1 MSKFVLVNPVIT
13 VAAVDLSD
21 HIASVSLNSTR
32 AEVPTTAF
40 GDTAVTRIAGLGDNS
55 ITLSFHEDFA
65 SSEVHQTIYPLI
77 GSTTSVTVKPVNATT
92 ATDNPVFS
100 MTVLVTEWPVL
111 NGAVGDLATADVT
124 WPVSG
129 VITKTTA

>member
-1 MSKFVLVNPVIT
+1 MAKFVLTNPAIT
-13 VAAVDLSD
+13 INSVDLAD
-21 HIASVSLNSTR
+21 RIASVSLNSTR

-40 GDTAVTRIAGLGDNS
+40 GDQAVTRIAGLGDNS

-77 GSTTSVTVKPVNATT
+77 GSTTSVVVKPVNATT
-92 ATDNPVFS
+92 ATDNPSFT
-100 MTVLVTEWPVL
+100 MTVLVTEWPIL
-111 NGAVGDLATADVT
+111 NGAVGDLAAADVT

-129 VITKTTA
+129 LITKSVS

>member
-1 MSKFVLVNPVIT
+1 MAKFVLVNPEIT
-13 VAAVDLSD
+13 VNQIDLSD
-21 HIASVSLNSTR
+21 HIASISLNETR

-40 GDTAVTRIAGLGDNS
+40 GNTAVTRIAGLGDNS

-65 SSEVHQTIYPLI
+65 ASEVHQTIYPLI
-77 GSTTSVTVKPVNATT
+77 GSTTSVTVKPVATT
-92 ATDNPVFS
+92 TSSANPVFS

-111 NGAVGDLATADVT
+111 NGAVGDLAAADVT

-129 VITKTTA
+129 VITKTTT

>member
-1 MSKFVLVNPVIT
+1 MAKFVLVSPVIT
-13 VAAVDLSD
+13 VGAVDLSD
-21 HIASVSLNSTR
+21 HIASISLNETR

-40 GDTAVTRIAGLGDNS
+40 GNTAVTRIAGLGDNS

-111 NGAVGDLATADVT
+111 NGAVGDLAGADVT

>member
-1 MSKFVLVNPVIT
+1 MAKFVLTNPSIT
-13 VAAVDLSD
+13 VASVDLSS

-40 GDTAVTRIAGLGDNS
+40 GDAAVTRIAGLGDNS

-65 SSEVHQTIYPLI
+65 STEVHQTIYPLI
-77 GSTTSVTVKPVNATT
+77 GSTTSVVVKPVNTTT
-92 ATDNPVFS
+92 ATDNPSFT
-100 MTVLVTEWPVL
+100 MTVLVTEWPIL
-111 NGAVGDLATADVT
+111 NGAVGDLAAADVT

-129 VITKTTA
+129 LITKSIS

>member
-1 MSKFVLVNPVIT
+1 MAKFVLLNPEIKINNI
-13 VAAVDLSD
+13 DLSD
-21 HIASVSLNSTR
+21 DIASISLNSTR

-40 GDTAVTRIAGLGDNS
+40 GSTAVTRIAGLGDNS

-65 SSEVHQTIYPLI
+65 SAQVHQTIYPLI
-77 GSTTSVTVKPVNATT
+77 GTTTSVTVKPVATST

-100 MTVLVTEWPVL
+100 MTVLVTEWPIL
-111 NGAVGDLATADVT
+111 NGSVGDLATADIT

-129 VITKTTA
+129 PITKTTV

>member
-1 MSKFVLVNPVIT
+1 MAKFVLINPAIT
-13 VAAVDLSD
+13 INSVDLAD
-21 HIASVSLNSTR
+21 RIASVSLNSTR

-40 GDTAVTRIAGLGDNS
+40 GDEAVTRIAGLGDNS

-77 GSTTSVTVKPVNATT
+77 GTTTSVVVKPVNTTT
-92 ATDNPVFS
+92 ATDNPSFT
-100 MTVLVTEWPVL
+100 MTVLVTEWPIL
-111 NGAVGDLATADVT
+111 NGAVGDLAAADVT

-129 VITKTTA
+129 LITKSVS

>member
-1 MSKFVLVNPVIT
+1 MAKFVLTNPAIT
-13 VAAVDLSD
+13 INSVDLAD
-21 HIASVSLNSTR
+21 RIASVSLNSTR

-40 GDTAVTRIAGLGDNS
+40 GDEAVTRIAGLGDNS

-77 GSTTSVTVKPVNATT
+77 GTTTSVVVKPVNATT
-92 ATDNPVFS
+92 ATDNPSFT
-100 MTVLVTEWPVL
+100 MTVLVTEWPIL
-111 NGAVGDLATADVT
+111 NGAVGDLAAADVT

-129 VITKTTA
+129 LITKSIS

>member
-1 MSKFVLVNPVIT
+1 MAKFVLVSPVIT
-13 VAAVDLSD
+13 VGAVDLSD
-21 HIASVSLNSTR
+21 HIASISLNETR

-40 GDTAVTRIAGLGDNS
+40 GNTAVTRIAGLGDNS

-77 GSTTSVTVKPVNATT
+77 GSTTSVTVKPVNAST

-111 NGAVGDLATADVT
+111 NGAVGDLAGADVT

>member
-1 MSKFVLVNPVIT
+1 MAKFVLINPAIT
-13 VAAVDLSD
+13 IDSVDLAD
-21 HIASVSLNSTR
+21 RIASVSLNSTR

-40 GDTAVTRIAGLGDNS
+40 GDEAVTRIAGLGDNS

-77 GSTTSVTVKPVNATT
+77 GTTTSVVVKPVNATT
-92 ATDNPVFS
+92 ATDNPSFT
-100 MTVLVTEWPVL
+100 MTVLVTEWPIL
-111 NGAVGDLATADVT
+111 NGAVGDLAAADVT

-129 VITKTTA
+129 LITKSIS

>member
-1 MSKFVLVNPVIT
+1 MAKFVLINPAIT
-13 VAAVDLSD
+13 INSVDLAD
-21 HIASVSLNSTR
+21 RIASISLNSTR

-40 GDTAVTRIAGLGDNS
+40 GDQAVTRIAGLGDNS

-77 GSTTSVTVKPVNATT
+77 GTTTSVVVKPVNATT
-92 ATDNPVFS
+92 ATDNPSFT
-100 MTVLVTEWPVL
+100 MTVLVTEWPIL
-111 NGAVGDLATADVT
+111 NGSVGDLAAADVT

-129 VITKTTA
+129 VITKSIS

>member
-1 MSKFVLVNPVIT
+1 MGKFVLTNPSIT
-13 VAAVDLSD
+13 VASVDLSD

-40 GDTAVTRIAGLGDNS
+40 GDAAVTRIAGLGDNS

-65 SSEVHQTIYPLI
+65 STEVHQTIYPLI
-77 GSTTSVTVKPVNATT
+77 GSTTSVVVKPVNATT
-92 ATDNPVFS
+92 ATDNPSFTMV
-100 MTVLVTEWPVL
+100 VLVTEWPIL
-111 NGAVGDLATADVT
+111 NGAVGDLAAADVT

-129 VITKTTA
+129 LITKSIS

>member
-1 MSKFVLVNPVIT
+1 MAKFVLVSPVIT
-13 VAAVDLSD
+13 VNAIDLSD
-21 HIASVSLNSTR
+21 HIASISLNETR

-40 GDTAVTRIAGLGDNS
+40 GNTAVTRIAGLGDNS

-77 GSTTSVTVKPVNATT
+77 GSTTSVTVKPVNAST

-111 NGAVGDLATADVT
+111 NGAVGDLAGADVT

>member
-1 MSKFVLVNPVIT
+1 MAKFVLTNPSIS
-13 VAAVDLSD
+13 VASVDLSD

-40 GDTAVTRIAGLGDNS
+40 GDEAVTRIAGLGDNS

-77 GSTTSVTVKPVNATT
+77 GTTTSVVVKPVNATT
-92 ATDNPVFS
+92 ATDNPSFT
-100 MTVLVTEWPVL
+100 MTVLVTEWPIL
-111 NGAVGDLATADVT
+111 NGAVGDLAAADVT

-129 VITKTTA
+129 LITKSVS

>member
-1 MSKFVLVNPVIT
+1 MAKFVLTNPAIT
-13 VAAVDLSD
+13 INSVDLAD
-21 HIASVSLNSTR
+21 HVASVTLTESY

-40 GDTAVTRIAGLGDNS
+40 GDTAVTRVAGLGDHS

-77 GSTTSVTVKPVNATT
+77 KTTTTVTVKPVNTT
-92 ATDNPVFS
+92 TTTDNPSFS
-100 MTVLVTEWPVL
+100 MTVLVTEWPII
-111 NGAVGDLATADVT
+111 NGAVGDLASADVT

-129 VITKTTA
+129 AITKTTA

>member
-1 MSKFVLVNPVIT
+1 MAKFVLVNPVIT
-13 VAAVDLSD
+13 VNSVDLSD
-21 HIASVSLNSTR
+21 HIASISLNETR

-40 GDTAVTRIAGLGDNS
+40 GNTAVTRIAGLGDNS

-65 SSEVHQTIYPLI
+65 SSEVHQTVYPLI
-77 GSTTSVTVKPVNATT
+77 GSTTSVTVKPVNTST

-111 NGAVGDLATADVT
+111 NGAVGDLAGADVT

>member
-1 MSKFVLVNPVIT
+1 MAKFVLTNPAIT
-13 VAAVDLSD
+13 INSVDLAD
-21 HIASVSLNSTR
+21 RIASVSLNSTR

-40 GDTAVTRIAGLGDNS
+40 GDEAVTRIAGLGDNS

-77 GSTTSVTVKPVNATT
+77 GTTTSVVVKPVNATT
-92 ATDNPVFS
+92 ATDNPSFT
-100 MTVLVTEWPVL
+100 MTVLVTEWPIL
-111 NGAVGDLATADVT
+111 NGAVGDLAAADVT

-129 VITKTTA
+129 LITKSTS